1 MGKRSQRLPLR
12 YRKDQSGCM
21 WGLISI
27 FDFRQGRSTQRLLS
41 DKSRGSRHDTD
52 AGYSSNK
59 FEVLTILDGNNQGTL
74 DGKEST
80 TPVGKPSVK
89 KLMEEEMFSEQDLK
103 KKNSDAEVEPK
114 PSKLGHESN
123 IKTDHKRTKK
133 TRKKSCD
140 MDNHD
145 LDALKNLVSECSCNE
160 YAGKQSIENNRI
172 DEIMEEFC
180 RWIHQ
185 KSLSSMEHDQ
195 DDEVQMPSNQ
205 KQFDFDGLREEIK
218 DLINQKSVNVKH
230 HKEYGKIHHSKGVVG
245 GLEVLSSDEELFQK
259 LVQDPDSLM
268 AKYVLKLKDTQI
280 EKGKEPKSVPESN
293 LSDLELGGLRQAKEG
308 VDHKQQRNFFG
319 RKVKSQERS
328 PSKQNGNPE
337 ASNRIVILKP
347 GPAGLRNSK
356 TEFGAGSS
364 PEPHC
369 IVGDKASTE
378 RVGALFFLTE
388 IKRRLKSAMGKEWSG
403 ISTISVS
410 NNFPQDL
417 PSLRDSNTEIDKENT
432 GKSSPSKGRFYTER
446 IVGPAVGVNKGGVTG
461 KLKDPEISMEHETD
475 GYPKQ
480 RVSNIY
486 VEAKKHLSE
495 LLSNGDEGVDFSS
508 KHVPRTLGRILSLPE
523 YNLTPT
529 SSPGRNWEDKFVTS
543 QMRIS
548 ASDKLQEVSS
558 NTWSPKR
565 EIIVS
570 HLDQATQNLE
580 SELSISDSPVN
591 RVLALSSKPS
601 PPEDHFYGNG
611 EEGAFVSISDEMSPE
626 GAVVIG
632 KSTDIVVQGEI
643 SVLYALPDSSSSSD
657 TRDDLNAETSEICD
671 DSEFCESLKQESYE
685 EKQVSS
691 PPLVSPYNSVINQKA
706 ENLESAVDIP
716 ERPSPVSVLE
726 PLFTEDEISPTKS
739 TSPSVKLPLQQIQ
752 FEEHNSS
759 TASEVNCAKSC
770 MEDKEVIFEYVKG
783 VLQASGLNWDEFC
796 VKCLA
801 SDQLLDPSLFDEVEC
816 FPNQLGYNWR
826 LLFDCTNEVLLEIC
840 QHHFGCCPWVS
851 FIKPSIRPVPNMKNI
866 IHEVWEGVHWHFLP
880 LPLPHTLDQIVRKDM
895 GRMETWMDLHF
906 DIDTIGV
913 EMGEAILEDLMEDI
927 ILGCANENQESEYT
941 SVLTELENGNSISL

>member
-41 DKSRGSRHDTD
+41 DKSRGSRHVTDT
-52 AGYSSNK
+52 GYSSNK

-80 TPVGKPSVK
+80 TAVGKPSVK

-103 KKNSDAEVEPK
+103 KKNSNAEVEPK

-123 IKTDHKRTKK
+123 IKTKHKRTKK

-145 LDALKNLVSECSCNE
+145 LDASKNLESECSCNE
-160 YAGKQSIENNRI
+160 YVGKQSIENNRI
-172 DEIMEEFC
+172 DDIMEEFC

-230 HKEYGKIHHSKGVVG
+230 HKENGKTHHAKGVVG

-259 LVQDPDSLM
+259 LMQDPNSLM
-268 AKYVLKLKDTQI
+268 AKYVLNLKDTQI

-293 LSDLELGGLRQAKEG
+293 LSDLELGGLRQAKDG
-308 VDHKQQRNFFG
+308 VNHKQQRNFFG
-319 RKVKSQERS
+319 RKVKSQKRS
-328 PSKQNGNPE
+328 LSKQNGNSE

-347 GPAGLRNSK
+347 GPAGFQNSK
-356 TEFGAGSS
+356 TEFGVGSS

-369 IVGDKASTE
+369 IVGDKGSTE
-378 RVGALFFLTE
+378 RVGALFFLAE
-388 IKRRLKSAMGKEWSG
+388 IKRKLKSAMGKEWSG

-410 NNFPQDL
+410 NNFPHD
-417 PSLRDSNTEIDKENT
+417 LRDSNTEIDKENT
-432 GKSSPSKGRFYTER
+432 GKSSPSIDHFYTER
-446 IVGPAVGVNKGGVTG
+446 IGGPAVGINKGGETG

-475 GYPKQ
+475 GHPKQ

-495 LLSNGDEGVDFSS
+495 LLSNEDEGVDFSS
-508 KHVPRTLGRILSLPE
+508 KQVHRTLGRILSLPE
-523 YNLTPT
+523 YNLTPIG
-529 SSPGRNWEDKFVTS
+529 SPGRNWEDKFVTS

-548 ASDKLQEVSS
+548 ASAKLQEVNS

-565 EIIVS
+565 ENIVS

-580 SELSISDSPVN
+580 SQSSISDSPVN

-601 PPEDHFYGNG
+601 PSEDHFYGNG

-632 KSTDIVVQGEI
+632 KSTDVVVQGEI
-643 SVLYALPDSSSSSD
+643 SVMYALPDSSSSLD
-657 TRDDLNAETSEICD
+657 TRDDRNAETSEICD
-671 DSEFCESLKQESYE
+671 DTEYCESLKQESYE
-685 EKQVSS
+685 KKQVSS

-726 PLFTEDEISPTKS
+726 PLFTEDDISPTKS

-759 TASEVNCAKSC
+759 TASQVNCAKSC
-770 MEDKEVIFEYVKG
+770 MDDKEVIFEYVKA

-816 FPNQLGYNWR
+816 FPNHLGYNWR
-826 LLFDCTNEVLLEIC
+826 LLFDCTNEVLLEVC
-840 QHHFGCCPWVS
+840 QRHFGCCPWVS

-866 IHEVWEGVHWHFLP
+866 IHEVCEGVHWHFLP

-895 GRMETWMDLHF
+895 GRMGTWMDLHF
-906 DIDTIGV
+906 DVDTIGV

-927 ILGCANENQESEYT
+927 ILGCENENQASEYT